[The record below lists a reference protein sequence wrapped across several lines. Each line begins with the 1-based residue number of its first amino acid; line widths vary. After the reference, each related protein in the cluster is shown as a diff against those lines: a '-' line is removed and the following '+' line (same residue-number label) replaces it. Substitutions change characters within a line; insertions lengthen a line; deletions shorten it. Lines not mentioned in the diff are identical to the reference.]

1 MDNPLDHTKELT
13 VLFIAGFFGSLVRLV
28 LNPEPR
34 WQRWL
39 VRFTVGVSCAVFL
52 GGVASE
58 AIAKAFSLKDMEQLL
73 SASGFICG
81 VLAEQML
88 EKMQARMNT
97 TIETR

>member
-1 MDNPLDHTKELT
+1 MGTPLDHVREVT

-39 VRFTVGVSCAVFL
+39 VRFIIGISCAIFL
-52 GGVASE
+52 GGVVSE
-58 AIAKAFSLKDMEQLL
+58 AIAKAFSLKDVEQLL

-81 VLAEQML
+81 VLAEQLL
-88 EKMQARMNT
+88 EKMQTKMNT
-97 TIETR
+97 TLDSK